1 MSKRCGGQNV
11 VTVRPHGGRAMPIER
26 QLRIEIPRSINTSD

>member
-1 MSKRCGGQNV
+1 MSKRSGGQIMV
-11 VTVRPHGGRAMPIER
+11 AVRRLGRRTMLIER